1 MSDQTLVTYE
11 FIEAKD
17 KEIECLTALWQT
29 VHASN
34 YKLRDRVDKLE
45 ARNKVLE
52 DGVNEALEFTRLRDT
67 PHLKKI
73 IKQLRTIA
81 EADK

>member
-45 ARNKVLE
+45 RVLAALREAKIEFIGTRADELNAAIAACNK
-52 DGVNEALEFTRLRDT
+52 
-67 PHLKKI
+67 
-73 IKQLRTIA
+73 
-81 EADK
+81 DKGDE